1 MYRKMSVSLYY
12 TPIIRR
18 KFSNQLLQL
27 EREETTKKKS
37 KWNTKGAEERKWL
50 RTEINLKNKIA
61 ETNKPN
67 IWLFHKIQKKKKKK
81 INIYP
86 E

>member
-27 EREETTKKKS
+27 EREETNKQKEQMKHKGSRRKEMIKNRNQFKKQNS
-37 KWNTKGAEERKWL
+37 RKQTGGCQ
-50 RTEINLKNKIA
+50 RRGG
-61 ETNKPN
+61 
-67 IWLFHKIQKKKKKK
+67 
-81 INIYP
+81 
-86 E
+86 